1 MSAPDERTPDPVETV
16 LAASPCGPDH
26 AGLRAALLQ
35 RTTGIL
41 RRRRRVRRFAVAAA
55 LVACYLA
62 GAATAETWWPWRPGA
77 PATASHE
84 TVPGGGPSTVAD
96 RPDSDGPPPVPQTP
110 AMDGVGQAV
119 ATARITRFQAYCRAG
134 DRFLKEPAQLSK
146 AVRSYSNAL
155 SVASAEDRAI
165 SPERDSWLLMALKD
179 SRIKE
184 RSHGNPDQ

>member
-1 MSAPDERTPDPVETV
+1 MSAPDERTPDPVEAV
-16 LAASPCGPDH
+16 LAASRGDLDT
-26 AGLRAALLQ
+26 AGLRAALLE
-35 RTTGIL
+35 RTTGII

-55 LVACYLA
+55 LLACYLA

-84 TVPGGGPSTVAD
+84 TVPGGGPATVAD

-110 AMDGVGQAV
+110 APDGVGQAV
-119 ATARITRFQAYCRAG
+119 ATAKISRFEAYRQAG
-134 DRFLKEPAQLSK
+134 DRFLKEPAQLSL

-155 SVASAEDRAI
+155 SVASAEERAI

-184 RSHGNPDQ
+184 RSHGNPDR